1 MIILDVLLKRHGK
14 ITRIPLVHEAVPVS
28 THAVHA
34 LLRVLAFWVRHWAP
48 FIAARQ
54 IPPLDNLLPDIT
66 CLEVDGYMYKA
77 FRTGSDR
84 NASMYRHL
92 SVPVEYVVRRIRGMT
107 IIRYPKIEGGHV
119 PQTLAHVC
127 SLLGAVIALHHNGVV
142 HADLRFY
149 NVVFKTDNMAALL
162 DFDLSGQPG
171 KTYPPG
177 FNQGIPDGVRHS
189 DAVSGRPMQFAHDVF
204 SLIAM
209 LKSLKLSNKT
219 HNAEYQALL
228 KSSNSLEAIHAELLE
243 LNQALKFTVSVRDQS
258 RPAPHVGSGSPATVN
273 AQPPPPDSSGT
284 SSDAAPQV
292 GASRVARSNRSH
304 FGANKKRNLGRGK

>member
-1 MIILDVLLKRHGK
+1 MLSCSIFWRPVSPELEHTLVKSLAHGAIFSFQQQTRSYPILSVRYSHSMIILDVLLKRHGK

-149 NVVFKTDNMAALL
+149 NVVFK
-162 DFDLSGQPG
+162 
-171 KTYPPG
+171 
-177 FNQGIPDGVRHS
+177 VRHH
-189 DAVSGRPMQFAHDVF
+189 F
-204 SLIAM
+204 LLWI
-209 LKSLKLSNKT
+209 LKL
-219 HNAEYQALL
+219 
-228 KSSNSLEAIHAELLE
+228 
-243 LNQALKFTVSVRDQS
+243 
-258 RPAPHVGSGSPATVN
+258 
-273 AQPPPPDSSGT
+273 
-284 SSDAAPQV
+284 
-292 GASRVARSNRSH
+292 ARW
-304 FGANKKRNLGRGK
+304 